1 MEEIEFKNTVMGQ
14 ITRDALM
21 NWNQLSL
28 EEAEEKVQEY
38 GNAEVA
44 SNNVTYG
51 SELSSVRGIAQAIGL
66 TEEQAKQLEID
77 INTKDKVS
85 PELASEI
92 NKKIQSKGLEE
103 TIIEI
108 LGVIH
113 DGWVKDNPNKF
124 EARPKNYQFVTLK
137 LLDFKEASLDLL
149 FLQPILEACGISID
163 IEALQDK
170 FLQEQDEYLKEQS
183 IYSHDDLVKKLSM
196 GEEFYP
202 VLEGLE
208 TNKGVKGGEKTLITD
223 LLKDKEIVEKMA
235 SQVEERIVMPTLS
248 LEQKANERNRL
259 EEEAEKITEAER
271 LIKSLEN
278 EKNKDGQQIGG

>member
-1 MEEIEFKNTVMGQ
+1 M
-14 ITRDALM
+14 
-21 NWNQLSL
+21 
-28 EEAEEKVQEY
+28 
-38 GNAEVA
+38 
-44 SNNVTYG
+44 
-51 SELSSVRGIAQAIGL
+51 

-92 NKKIQSKGLEE
+92 SAKIQSKGLEE

-149 FLQPILEACGISID
+149 FLQPILEACGLSID
-163 IEALQDK
+163 IGALKDK

-183 IYSHDDLVKKLSM
+183 IYSHDDLVEKLRM
-196 GEEFYP
+196 GKEFYP
-202 VLEGLE
+202 ALEGLE
-208 TNKGVKGGEKTLITD
+208 TNKGVKGGENTLITD
-223 LLKDKEIVEKMA
+223 LLKDTEIVEKMA

-248 LEQKANERNRL
+248 LEQKESKL
-259 EEEAEKITEAER
+259 SELKSEEKTISEAER
-271 LIKSLEN
+271 LM
-278 EKNKDGQQIGG
+278 